1 MYDPAYHGQRNLQAT
16 SLSSFMQV
24 PNPHAPGPASFDPHS
39 DHTDMPKPDKTDM
52 PKPDKPDMHEK
63 KTPPTP
69 SPEASE
75 EMFEDILDKIKD
87 SPNPLYNVV
96 IGRRMM
102 H

>member
-1 MYDPAYHGQRNLQAT
+1 MLQVAEIF
-16 SLSSFMQV
+16 SFCTQV
-24 PNPHAPGPASFDPHS
+24 PNPHAPGPANFDPHS
-39 DHTDMPKPDKTDM
+39 DHDDKSKDDKKDLPKPDL
-52 PKPDKPDMHEK
+52 K
-63 KTPPTP
+63 KKDPPTP
-69 SPEASE
+69 SPQASD